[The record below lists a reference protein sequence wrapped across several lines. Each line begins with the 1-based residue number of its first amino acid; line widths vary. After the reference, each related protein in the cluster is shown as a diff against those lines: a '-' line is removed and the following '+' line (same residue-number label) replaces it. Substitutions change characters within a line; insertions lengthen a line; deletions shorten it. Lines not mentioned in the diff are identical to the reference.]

1 MNYINFR
8 CCGGDEVDT
17 VEDVRHLSLTEK
29 MELLHEYLLSGAGY
43 YLSKRASNHYY
54 EELKQQLEQ
63 ENNQCQ
69 LL

>member
-8 CCGGDEVDT
+8 YCGGNEVDT

-29 MELLHEYLLSGAGY
+29 MELLHEYQLSGEGY
-43 YLSKRASNHYY
+43 YLSMRASNRYY

-63 ENNQCQ
+63 EIN
-69 LL
+69 